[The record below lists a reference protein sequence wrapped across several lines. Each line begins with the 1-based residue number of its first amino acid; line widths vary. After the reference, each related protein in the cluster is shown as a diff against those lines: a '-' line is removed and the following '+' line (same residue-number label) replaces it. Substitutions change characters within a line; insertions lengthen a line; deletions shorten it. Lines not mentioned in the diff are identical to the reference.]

1 LALAADRIARG
12 FVLALALAT
21 IAVYVAWR
29 LHDPSR
35 AFEVALALLVVCCPC
50 ALSLA
55 VPAALAA
62 ANGAL
67 ARIGVLPLRAD
78 ALARLARIDTVVFDK
93 TGTLSLP
100 GGVVRVESLD
110 GLCDAEAL
118 RIAAALERDSAHPL
132 AAAFHAAPA
141 ADTTI
146 ATGVV
151 EHRGAG
157 IEGVVDGRRW
167 RIGLAGFAAAT
178 RHDDGAI
185 WLGDGDIASARFT
198 FDESARTDA
207 RPTLDAL
214 RRLGIASELAS
225 GDGDVAVTRFAGLVG
240 IDAAHAR
247 MSPEGKLAHVRD
259 LQAQGR
265 VVAMVGDGINDG
277 PVLAGADVS
286 FALGDGNALAARAA
300 DLVLASPTL
309 LRIPQAIVLA
319 RRTRAVIRQNL
330 AWALLYNLLALPAAA
345 LGMVSPWQAA
355 LGMALSSLLVTANAL
370 RLARVPRA

>member
-1 LALAADRIARG
+1 MPHLR
-12 FVLALALAT
+12 
-21 IAVYVAWR
+21 
-29 LHDPSR
+29 P
-35 AFEVALALLVVCCPC
+35 
-50 ALSLA
+50 
-55 VPAALAA
+55 
-62 ANGAL
+62 
-67 ARIGVLPLRAD
+67 IG
-78 ALARLARIDTVVFDK
+78 DTV
-93 TGTLSLP
+93 
-100 GGVVRVESLD
+100 
-110 GLCDAEAL
+110 
-118 RIAAALERDSAHPL
+118 
-132 AAAFHAAPA
+132 
-141 ADTTI
+141 

-151 EHRGAG
+151 EHPGAG

-167 RIGLAGFAAAT
+167 RIGRAGFAAAT
-178 RHDDGAI
+178 HADDGSI
-185 WLGDGDIASARFT
+185 WLGDGEHRRRALPVRRGCARRRRGHARVIAQARH
-198 FDESARTDA
+198 RQ
-207 RPTLDAL
+207 LK
-214 RRLGIASELAS
+214 LAS